1 MGKGTCTPPRQACR
15 DLATRSKQQRNLPQG
30 QGKQHCYRYSLRSN
44 SSRRSHEASAQNTPA
59 VRLLHC
65 TAAARR
71 DASSKGTRSANRTRR
86 EPQTHVAIKAAPTS
100 VKEGAERLHRCL
112 CLRQAPWK
120 PRCKSM
126 LMRSCSCCQ
135 VCPGGRFSRE
145 STSLANDWRSV
156 AVSPPKPPVLSRI
169 IGSNPKFCRAHL
181 CCMSAWC
188 RLRSVYRS
196 AAANGMEAEGRITE
210 F

>member
-86 EPQTHVAIKAAPTS
+86 EPLISLPDIQQSSWRRFPKLALDCAITSPFQNSVMRPSASIPLAAADRYTDL
-100 VKEGAERLHRCL
+100 KRHHADMQQRCA
-112 CLRQAPWK
+112 RQNLGFEP
-120 PRCKSM
+120 M
-126 LMRSCSCCQ
+126 IL
-135 VCPGGRFSRE
+135 E
-145 STSLANDWRSV
+145 STGGFGGELLHS
-156 AVSPPKPPVLSRI
+156 
-169 IGSNPKFCRAHL
+169 SNHWL
-181 CCMSAWC
+181 
-188 RLRSVYRS
+188 
-196 AAANGMEAEGRITE
+196 N
-210 F
+210 